1 MRNGGESVLAAVV
14 FVAAD
19 AADGE
24 PGTLDISHRAAAA
37 DASLEGER
45 TVGHAAHSATNAV
58 ASQPKR

>member
-1 MRNGGESVLAAVV
+1 MRNGGESVLAAIV

-24 PGTLDISHRAAAA
+24 PRALDIGHRAAAA
-37 DASLEGER
+37 NAGLEGER
-45 TVGHAAHSATNAV
+45 TVWHAAHSATNAM